1 MKSTKLQALSLRFP
15 RATTSCSLLV
25 LAALGLLSYLPQARA
40 QTKALPPGTL
50 PVLRG
55 VVSGQ
60 ATFQAPTPGSARP
73 TLTINQAT
81 QRAILDWNSFNV
93 SRDSEVRFNQ
103 PSSTAS
109 VLNRIYSA
117 DPSVIQGRISAN
129 GQVLLINQ
137 NGILFD
143 RGAQINMQ
151 SLVASTL
158 NISNDR
164 FNSGAITTGGLTTP
178 AFAGGYDAQ
187 GNTLSGSLSPGSII
201 LGGSGT
207 DALPSLEARPGG
219 SIILVAPRIENQNA
233 LITAPDGQVILA
245 AGGKVYFALPDDSDT
260 TLRGLRVEV
269 EAPEGSSVNLSSLIR
284 NLGTISADRGN
295 VTLAGLAVNQDG
307 RVSANTAVQAN
318 GSIYLQARSQAS
330 ATAAAQAGTVS
341 FGRGS
346 VTEVLPDTR
355 DRSSI
360 PESESFAARRGVIQV
375 DGGRIENHGAVKA
388 AGGRIALNAVDA
400 SDPSSARVYL
410 GEGSVTSVAGNWAD
424 LAADSNLLTFRVT
437 SNELKDSPDQKNG
450 VLRGATVTVDLRR
463 SNPIFDLTGYINSKA
478 RTVSEKTAVGGEL
491 SVNSGGAV
499 IQRAGATLD
508 ASGGGYR
515 YAAGAVDTSRLLGN
529 DGRLYDIGTAAKDR
543 SYTAV
548 ADTFTKTYDRWGQN
562 IVYNGLLYGLAQREA
577 AYVEGKA
584 GGSIL
589 VNSGAGLVLD
599 GTLKGGSTVGPNQL
613 ARAPRGATLKI
624 GSLNN
629 EGTDFVEGQRIGN
642 VSFGQTA
649 VDTLGAGF
657 GIDTAL
663 SQSQKD
669 QVRLAASQLFGAST
683 VVAANTLQQTAF
695 GSVEVNSNG
704 KVFVP
709 GGVSI
714 EGVPGSSL
722 LLRAPTLEVAGSID
736 MPAGQIAL
744 RPQRTVA
751 PIDTAQSFGTTI
763 RSGATL
769 STNGVWVNT
778 ASADGSYVGDVLPTG
793 LLNANGST
801 SSALNGGSI
810 TIAGPV
816 DSTTRLERGST
827 LDVGG
832 GAALDR
838 SRRVT
843 GGNGGSISLTNALS
857 ADLSSDWL
865 QADLNG
871 IAPGNGGSLNI
882 GTPRVVIDALGANG
896 TLPANTT
903 RLSPELFAQ
912 YGFANFQISSSEGIE
927 IRAGADLVVSQKNL
941 VIDPV
946 AALALTTGGDLASV
960 SRVERRPDHLRQA
973 SNLTLATTTTGA
985 GITPAT
991 LSLAGDASITT
1002 DPRGRVTLTA
1012 SDGMLIDGRISAPGG
1027 SVALRLAGN
1036 GFFKIPDL
1044 TLGSSAEISV
1054 AGTFVPSPNDNGLVQ
1069 GAVVGAGTIALESVN
1084 AGILVAAGSRLDLSG
1099 VSQVVD
1105 DVDPSRASGASQRR
1119 LDGNAGTLV
1128 VKSQDAAR
1136 LEGTISAAKASATSA
1151 GGSFALE
1158 LTTPNGRTTQPEE
1171 RRIVITQPSTLPAA
1185 EAGFVDAAISVD
1197 ALQQAG
1203 FDKLRLLAENS
1214 IRFDTDATLAFE
1226 RGVRLDA
1233 PLIDVYK
1240 GAQVN
1245 VAAADVEI
1253 GQSLGPRVFQG
1264 VSFEVEPNSISPVL
1278 ATRGGGGLL
1287 TVQAERIDLFGST
1300 TINGVAET
1308 RLLAQGDIQLSGRR
1322 IDGTPGTVGDLTM
1335 AGNLSL
1341 TASQVY
1347 PSTRT
1352 DFSFNLVDQPSGTV
1366 IPGGVIRV
1374 AQSGRE
1380 AADVYSAGGRLTL
1393 KADTIE
1399 QGGTLKAPQGELRLS
1414 AQSRLELAPG
1424 SLSSVSADGL
1434 TVPLGTTSSGITW
1447 VYADDGSSRS
1457 TLTQP
1462 STVNKSIEFSGREV
1476 DVRPQATVSLA
1487 GGGEVQAIEFVP
1499 GAGGATDTLLKPN
1512 TFAIIPKSRLGS
1524 LPVDTDIAS
1533 RQDLGF
1539 GPQTASRDTSVYNS
1553 LYIGAGAVV
1562 PEGEYVLL
1570 PGRYA
1575 LLPGA
1580 FLVQLQTG
1588 STFSNMKPG
1597 QTTPLL
1603 NGQTVVA
1610 GYRTAAG
1617 TNVREATTVGVLV
1630 RPGSD
1635 ALRESDYTLSD
1646 SAFFA
1651 DAATRDRKPVPRLP
1665 IDAGRL
1671 TIADVSALTLDG
1683 SFRTQAGTVTGATGT
1698 RTGRSATVDLS
1709 ADRIAVVDAVGQAGV
1724 DADYLQVGAGGIS
1737 RIGGSVL
1744 IGGRRSDN
1752 ADGST
1757 QITTGAS
1764 RVLVANQAA
1773 TELRA
1778 PELLIAASEDIEVR
1792 EGSLIT
1798 GAGVAAVGETPTYR
1812 TEAGGALLR
1821 LSSGPQAELDRGG
1834 STNRSVG
1841 TISVAQGATLQA
1853 DGALLL
1859 DATSSTRSQGNLLVG
1874 RSTVVN
1880 NQTRRVGGDLS
1891 LASSQVSLGQID
1903 GIAGLDSGLA
1913 LSNANLLALTSVD
1926 SLTIKGYDGID
1937 LVGSA
1942 VLGSTDLGALTLDA
1956 NALRGRAVTG
1966 AGPSAPT
1973 IAAREVRL
1981 VNTGSTAPLASSDS
1995 AGELKI
2001 SAERL
2006 ILGQGDK
2013 TISGFASVTT
2023 TAASEIRGEDQG
2035 SLQVAADWT
2044 LQAPR
2049 VGVAAGAKQTW
2060 KAVDGRSGVADY
2072 RAMTVEKSVGGS
2084 GTAVTDSQAAGGRLT
2099 LEGRSVDVTTT
2110 IQARSGEIAIA
2121 AKGSEA
2127 GTGSVTLG
2135 AGALLDVRGVAK
2147 NYNGKQAVAG
2157 AGRVDLASDAGAVAI
2172 ADGAVVDV
2180 RGVAGGSAGSVQ
2192 VAAQTLALDG
2202 SLRGGAEAGGAGG
2215 RFELDAGTLAEFSDI
2230 NTALND
2236 GGFNARRD
2244 IRVRSGDLRVQS
2256 TDMVTAREI
2265 SLAADAGRIDIEG
2278 TLNARTVDGGAKVDV
2293 WAASGLALTGAR
2305 VWADGTS
2312 TDASAQAPAA
2322 HGGQVRL
2329 STARGALSFDA
2340 ASEIDVRPGAKG
2352 RTGSV
2357 TFTVARDAANVV
2369 APVALAG
2376 TVRGVRG
2383 GNGSAADVAL
2393 QAQRVYQAAGS
2404 ISASNIAGYAAN
2416 HAAFI
2421 AAANPALMAGLKGD
2435 VRASVRGA
2443 TEIQA
2448 QGNLT
2453 LAQPWDLTTSQWLA
2467 AGASGAATIGRTG
2480 TLSLRAAGDLTVSRA
2495 LGNPNDNLLAGD
2507 SWNLRLVGGADLGA
2521 ANPLATQRSLTA
2533 QALESGAGAS
2543 SGNVTISTDGGKV
2556 RTGTGSIEIAAA
2568 ADFRMDALR
2577 SVVYT
2582 AGKIGA
2588 ADTEANGNNRWAKEG
2603 GSISIAAGRD
2613 AVGKSDQWITEWL
2626 RRPRTSINGTANAD
2640 WWAYRPNFQQGVGT
2654 LGGGDVRLEAGRN
2667 VDGLSAMLPT
2677 SGRNV
2682 VQGSGTVLDV
2692 QGGGDL
2698 FVTAG
2703 GDVKGGSY
2711 LVGRGTGRI
2720 EAGGA
2725 VGSGARTQLYL
2736 QGTSSGD
2743 VPAEATLQVEAG
2755 GTVALQSV
2763 NDPTAVWMNNSRAE
2777 DRTSAGLPANCLAC
2791 GPSFAGTG
2799 SSVRTFFSYSGNSA
2813 VDVTAKSGDIVLG
2826 SQLAAARTVVPS
2838 QALTSTQLSGA
2849 GAYPASIRAAAFEG
2863 DISNDSFEGLV
2874 SFPSASAQVSVL
2886 AQGSLRDLAFSASD
2900 RLPSAVPGVAQP
2912 SRGVRSLS
2920 GSALLPAASEGRLVN
2935 RSPVDG
2941 YVFDLQA
2948 LTGDV
2953 ESTSANT
2960 LTISLPAVS
2969 RVSAGRDIGNVAL
2982 LLQNLNSSDV
2992 SVVRAEA
2999 GDVRPAGIEIAGP
3012 GRLVVQAGRN
3022 VDLGTADL
3030 VRGGSRLGGV
3040 ISTGNVFNPSLAS
3053 EKGALVTLIAGA
3065 TGNVDLAKL
3074 DASYAKITGIS
3085 ARNPDV
3091 FKLFRLLDT
3100 DPQQARV
3107 LSANSV
3113 AELAAVDP
3121 AYAPYTA
3128 LASEYPQ
3135 LLATYQ
3141 QAASSPLG
3149 GPKALPLG
3157 GAALQP
3163 QVESLYALLNG
3174 ESNRQ
3179 AILAA
3184 GSVADLVSGT
3194 QGGSAYLAFAELDR
3208 NYPRVLDEYQLR
3220 LGNGVPLPLTLDP
3233 VRVVYAD
3240 VFKSVIAEAIPQASV
3255 AQGDISSYLTS
3266 IQSYAGGGIELWA
3279 PNGKIVVGLTTPGE
3293 GRTIGVLTNAGGGI
3307 RGVVGGNFSIN
3318 QGKVLTAQGGDIL
3331 ILSTDAN
3338 IDAGRGALTSLST
3351 PPPTRTPILVTP
3363 EGATEPVVVGFTY
3376 TLPASAAGS
3385 GIQTLTSDPDGLGP
3399 LTAPSAGSTTLITLA
3414 GVVDAGEA
3422 GIRSGGAIF
3431 VDAQAVLNASNISSG
3446 GPAVGV
3452 PVSVAGSLASSVA
3465 TSGSNTQSGNA
3476 ADEAGKAASAAAKA
3490 ASADGMQKPT
3500 ILTVEVLG
3508 FGDKNCK
3515 EQQKDCFVK

>member
-1 MKSTKLQALSLRFP
+1 MTPTKLQALSLHFP
-15 RATTSCSLLV
+15 RASTSCSLLV

-40 QTKALPPGTL
+40 QTQSLPPGTL

-60 ATFQAPTPGSARP
+60 ATFRAPTPGSARP
-73 TLTINQAT
+73 TLTIDQAT

-117 DPSVIQGRISAN
+117 DPSVIQGRMSAN

-143 RGAQINMQ
+143 RGAQINVQ

-164 FNSGAITTGGLTTP
+164 FNSGGLSTGGLTTP

-187 GNTLSGSLSPGSII
+187 GNTLPDSLPPGSIV

-207 DALPSLEARPGG
+207 AALPSLETRPGG

-245 AGGKVYFALPDDSDT
+245 AGGKVYFTLPDDRDT

-269 EAPEGSSVNLSSLIR
+269 EAPEGSPVNLSSLIR

-295 VTLAGLAVNQDG
+295 VTLAALAVNQGG
-307 RVSANTAVQAN
+307 RVSANTAVQAS

-330 ATAAAQAGTVS
+330 ATVAAQAG
-341 FGRGS
+341 S
-346 VTEVLPDTR
+346 VTFGQGSLTQVLPDSA
-355 DRSSI
+355 DRSTL
-360 PESESFAARRGVIQV
+360 PESENYATRRGVIQV
-375 DGGRIENHGAVKA
+375 DGRTIESHGTLAA
-388 AGGRIALNAVDA
+388 AGGRITLNAADA
-400 SDPSSARVYL
+400 SDPTAARVYL

-437 SNELKDSPDQKNG
+437 SNELKDSPDQRNS
-450 VLRGATVTVDLRR
+450 VLRGATVSVDLRKA
-463 SNPIFDLTGYINSKA
+463 NPIFDLSGYINGKA

-491 SVNSGGAV
+491 LVNSSGSV
-499 IQRAGATLD
+499 VQRSGATLD

-515 YAAGAVDTSRLLGN
+515 YADGAVATSRLLGD

-548 ADTFTKTYDRWGQN
+548 ADTYTKTYDRWGQK
-562 IVYNGLLYGLAQREA
+562 IVYQGLLYGLAQPEA

-629 EGTDFVEGQRIGN
+629 EGTDFLEGQRIGN
-642 VSFGQTA
+642 VSFGQMA

-683 VVAANTLQQTAF
+683 VVATNTLQQTAF

-714 EGVPGSSL
+714 EGAPGSSL

-736 MPAGQIAL
+736 MPAGRITLQ
-744 RPQRTVA
+744 PQLTVN
-751 PIDTAQSFGTTI
+751 PINATDSFGTTV

-769 STNGVWVNT
+769 STHGVWVNT
-778 ASADGSYVGDVLPTG
+778 ASADGSFVGGVLPTG
-793 LLNANGST
+793 LLNADGSA
-801 SSALNGGSI
+801 SSTLNGGSI
-810 TIAGPV
+810 TVAGPLN
-816 DSTTRLERGST
+816 STTRLEQGST

-843 GGNGGSISLTNALS
+843 GGNGGSISLTNAPS
-857 ADLSSDWL
+857 EDLSSDWL
-865 QADLNG
+865 QADLK
-871 IAPGNGGSLNI
+871 AYAVGNGGSLNI
-882 GTPRVVIDALGANG
+882 TTPRVVIDAPGANG
-896 TLPANTT
+896 ALQANTT
-903 RLSPELFAQ
+903 RLSTELFAE
-912 YGFANFQISSSEGIE
+912 YGFSNFQISGGEGIS
-927 IRAGADLVVSQKNL
+927 IRAGADLAVSQKNL
-941 VIDPV
+941 VIDPL
-946 AALALTTGGDLASV
+946 AAAELPTGGDLASV
-960 SRVERRPDHLRQA
+960 TRVARLPDSLRQA
-973 SNLTLATTTTGA
+973 ANLSLTAGNALGLPAALTLDA
-985 GITPAT
+985 G
-991 LSLAGDASITT
+991 ASITT
-1002 DPRGRVTLTA
+1002 DPRGRVALRA
-1012 SDGMLIDGRISAPGG
+1012 SDGMQIDGRIVAPGG
-1027 SVALRLAGN
+1027 NVSLRLAAPTLVET
-1036 GFFKIPDL
+1036 PDL
-1044 TLGSSAEISV
+1044 SLGSAAEISV
-1054 AGTFVPSPNDNGLVQ
+1054 AGTFVRRPSDTGLVQ
-1069 GAVVGAGTIALESVN
+1069 GSVIGAGTITLESTNTGVQ
-1084 AGILVAAGSRLDLSG
+1084 LAAGSRLDLNG

-1105 DVDPSRASGASQRR
+1105 EVDPTQASGRSSRQ

-1128 VKSQDAAR
+1128 VKSQNAAR
-1136 LEGTISAAKASATSA
+1136 LDGTITATKASASSA
-1151 GGSFALE
+1151 GGSFSLE
-1158 LTTPNGRTTQPEE
+1158 LTAPSGLTTQPDP
-1171 RRIVITQPSTLPAA
+1171 RRIVVTQTATALPA
-1185 EAGFVDAAISVD
+1185 EAGHVDTAIAID
-1197 ALQQAG
+1197 PLKQAG

-1214 IRFDTDATLAFE
+1214 IRFDSDASLAFE

-1233 PLIDVYK
+1233 PLLDVRNDS
-1240 GAQVN
+1240 N
-1245 VAAADVEI
+1245 VSVTAATV
-1253 GQSLGPRVFQG
+1253 GLVQSQG
-1264 VSFEVEPNSISPVL
+1264 SRILQGLTYEVVATAPSPVL
-1278 ATRGGGGLL
+1278 DTRTGGGTL
-1287 TVQAERIDLFGST
+1287 TVQAGTIDLLGST
-1300 TINGVAET
+1300 TVNGVAET
-1308 RLLAQGDIQLSGRR
+1308 RLQAQGDIQLSGRKIEGR
-1322 IDGTPGTVGDLTM
+1322 TGTVGGLTT

-1341 TASQVY
+1341 TAAQVY

-1352 DFSFNLVDQPSGTV
+1352 DFSFNVVEQPSGAV
-1366 IPGGVIRV
+1366 VPGGVIRV
-1374 AQSGRE
+1374 APSGRA
-1380 AADVYSAGGRLTL
+1380 AADVYSAGGKLTL
-1393 KADTIE
+1393 KADTIV
-1399 QGGTLKAPQGELRLS
+1399 QGGTVKVPQGELNLL

-1424 SLSSVSADGL
+1424 SLTSVSADGI
-1434 TVPLGTTSSGITW
+1434 TVPLGTTNAGLTW
-1447 VYADDGSSRS
+1447 VYADGPSFNNILSA
-1457 TLTQP
+1457 P
-1462 STVNKSIEFSGREV
+1462 STVAKGIQLAGQQV
-1476 DVRPQATVSLA
+1476 DVRPNATVDIS
-1487 GGGEVQAIEFVP
+1487 GGGEVQGIEFVP
-1499 GAGGATDTLLKPN
+1499 GTGGSTDTLLKPN
-1512 TFAIIPKSRLGS
+1512 TFAIIPKSKLTS
-1524 LPVDTDIAS
+1524 MPVETDIAS

-1539 GPQTASRDTSVYNS
+1539 GLLTSNPDTSVYNS

-1588 STFSNMKPG
+1588 SNFSNMKPG

-1617 TNVREATTVGVLV
+1617 TNVRESTTVGVLV

-1651 DAATRDRKPVPRLP
+1651 AAATRDRKPVPRLP

-1683 SFRTQAGTVTGATGT
+1683 SFRTQAGTVTSAQGT
-1698 RTGRSATVDLS
+1698 RTGRAATVDLS
-1709 ADRIAVVDAVGQAGV
+1709 ADRIAVVDTVGQTGV
-1724 DADYLQVGAGGIS
+1724 DPDYLQVGAGGIS

-1792 EGSLIT
+1792 QGSLIT

-1812 TEAGGALLR
+1812 TESGGALLR
-1821 LSSGPQAELDRGG
+1821 LSSGSQAEVDRGS
-1834 STNRSVG
+1834 STNSSTG

-1874 RSTVVN
+1874 RSTTVN
-1880 NQTRRVGGDLS
+1880 NEIRRVGGDLS

-1926 SLTIKGYDGID
+1926 SLTIKGYEGID
-1937 LVGSA
+1937 LFGSA
-1942 VLGSTDLGALTLDA
+1942 VLGSTGLGTLTLDA
-1956 NALRGRAVTG
+1956 NALRGRAVAG

-1981 VNTGSTAPLASSDS
+1981 VNTGSSTPFASSES
-1995 AGELKI
+1995 AGELKV

-2023 TAASEIRGEDQG
+2023 TATSEIRGEDQG

-2049 VGVAAGAKQTW
+2049 VGVAAGARQIW
-2060 KAVDGRSGVADY
+2060 QAVDGRSGTADY
-2072 RAMTVEKSVGGS
+2072 RAMTVENPVA
-2084 GTAVTDSQAAGGRLT
+2084 GTTTVVSSQAAGGRLRI
-2099 LEGRSVDVTTT
+2099 EGRSVDVTTT

-2127 GTGSVTLG
+2127 DTGSVTLG
-2135 AGALLDVRGVAK
+2135 AGAVLDVRGVAK

-2180 RGVAGGSAGSVQ
+2180 RGVAGGNAGSVQ

-2202 SLRGGAEAGGAGG
+2202 SLRGSAEAGGAGG
-2215 RFELDAGTLAEFSDI
+2215 RFALDAGTLAGFSDI

-2256 TDMVTAREI
+2256 TDVVTAREI

-2278 TLNARTVDGGAKVDV
+2278 TLNARSVDGGAKVDV
-2293 WAASGLALTGAR
+2293 WAANGLALTGAR
-2305 VWADGTS
+2305 VWADGTG
-2312 TDASAQAPAA
+2312 TDASAQAPAS

-2329 STARGALSFDA
+2329 ATTSGTLSFDA
-2340 ASEIDVRPGAKG
+2340 ASEIDLRPGAKG

-2357 TFTVARDAANVV
+2357 TLTVARDAANVV
-2369 APVALAG
+2369 APVALEG

-2383 GNGSAADVAL
+2383 STGSAANVAL
-2393 QAQRVYQAAGS
+2393 QAQRVYAVTDS
-2404 ISASNIAGYAAN
+2404 ISAINIAGYAAD

-2421 AAANPALMAGLKGD
+2421 AAADPALMAGLKGD
-2435 VRASVRGA
+2435 VRTSVQGA
-2443 TEIQA
+2443 TELRA
-2448 QGNLT
+2448 PGHLT
-2453 LAQPWDLTTSQWLA
+2453 LAQAWDLTTSQWLA
-2467 AGASGAATIGRTG
+2467 AGGSGAATTGGIG
-2480 TLSLRAAGDLTVSRA
+2480 TLTLRAAGDLTVSNA
-2495 LGNPNDNLLAGD
+2495 LGNPNDNLLAGE

-2533 QALESGAGAS
+2533 QALEDGASAS

-2568 ADFRMDALR
+2568 ADFRMNALR

-2582 AGKIGA
+2582 AGRIGA

-2613 AVGKSDQWITEWL
+2613 AVGNSDQWITEWL
-2626 RRPRTSINGTANAD
+2626 RRPRTNISGTANAD

-2654 LGGGDVRLEAGRN
+2654 LGGGDIQLAAGRN

-2682 VQGSGTVLDV
+2682 VQGSGTILDV

-2698 FVTAG
+2698 RVTAG

-2743 VPAEATLQVEAG
+2743 LPAEATVSVEAG

-2763 NDPTAVWMNNSRAE
+2763 NDPTAVFMNNSRAE
-2777 DRTSAGLPANCLAC
+2777 DRAAAGFQANCISC
-2791 GPSFAGTG
+2791 GPSFVGTG
-2799 SSVRTFFSYSGNSA
+2799 SNVRTFFSYSGNSA
-2813 VDVTAKSGDIVLG
+2813 VEVTAKSGDVVLG
-2826 SQLAAARTVVPS
+2826 SQLAAARTLLPS
-2838 QALTSTQLSGA
+2838 QAISNVQLAGS

-2863 DISNDSFEGLV
+2863 DISNDNVDGIV
-2874 SFPSASAQVSVL
+2874 SFPSASAQVALL
-2886 AQGSLRDLAFSASD
+2886 AQGSLRDLRFSGSD
-2900 RLPSAVPGVAQP
+2900 RLPSAVPNPTLP
-2912 SRGVRSLS
+2912 SRTVRSLS
-2920 GSALLPAASEGRLVN
+2920 GSALLPVAGEGRIVA
-2935 RSPVDG
+2935 REAVAG
-2941 YVFDLQA
+2941 YTFDLQA
-2948 LTGDV
+2948 LTGNIT
-2953 ESTSANT
+2953 STSTNPVT
-2960 LTISLPAVS
+2960 MSLPAVS
-2969 RVSAGRDIGNVAL
+2969 RVSAGQDITNVEL
-2982 LLQNLNSSDV
+2982 LLQNLNDADV
-2992 SVVRAEA
+2992 SVVKAES
-2999 GDVRPAGIEIAGP
+2999 GDVRPVGIEIRGP
-3012 GRLVVQAGRN
+3012 GRLLVQAGRN
-3022 VDLGTADL
+3022 IDLGEADII
-3030 VRGGSRLGGV
+3030 RGSSRLGGV
-3040 ISTGNVFNPSLAS
+3040 ISTGRVFNPSLGS
-3053 EKGALVTLIAGA
+3053 DKGALVTLIAGV

-3074 DASYAKITGIS
+3074 DATYAKITGIS
-3085 ARNPDV
+3085 ASNPDV

-3113 AELAAVDP
+3113 AELAALDP

-3128 LASEYPQ
+3128 LAAKYPQ

-3141 QAASSPLG
+3141 QVAGGTLG

-3157 GAALQP
+3157 GVALQP

-3174 ESNRQ
+3174 ESNKQ

-3240 VFKSVIAEAIPQASV
+3240 VFKSVIAEAIPPASV

-3266 IQSYAGGGIELWA
+3266 IQSYAGSDIELWA
-3279 PNGKIVVGLTTPGE
+3279 PNGKIVVGLTTPGQ
-3293 GRTIGVLTNAGGGI
+3293 GGTIGVLTNAGGGI

-3338 IDAGRGALTSLST
+3338 IDAGRGAQTSLST

-3399 LTAPSAGSTTLITLA
+3399 LTAPIAGSTTLITLA

-3446 GPAVGV
+3446 GPSVGV
-3452 PVSVAGSLASSVA
+3452 PVAAAGSLASSVA
-3465 TSGSNTQSGNA
+3465 TSGSNTQSAGNA
-3476 ADEAGKAASAAAKA
+3476 ADEAGKAAAAAAKA
-3490 ASADGMQKPT
+3490 ASAEGMQKPT

-3508 FGDKNCK
+3508 FGEKNCK
-3515 EQQKDCFVK
+3515 EQQKDCFAK

>member
-164 FNSGAITTGGLTTP
+164 FNSGALTTGGLTTP

-187 GNTLSGSLSPGSII
+187 GNTLPGSLPPGSII

-207 DALPSLEARPGG
+207 DPLPSLEARPGG

-245 AGGKVYFALPDDSDT
+245 AGGKVYFTLPDDRDT

-330 ATAAAQAGTVS
+330 ATVAAQAGSVT

-346 VTEVLPDTR
+346 VTQVLPDGA
-355 DRSSI
+355 DRSTL
-360 PESESFAARRGVIQV
+360 PESENYATRRGVIQAE
-375 DGGRIENHGAVKA
+375 GRTIESHGTLAA
-388 AGGRIALNAVDA
+388 AGGRITLNAADA
-400 SDPSSARVYL
+400 SDPTAARVYL

-437 SNELKDSPDQKNG
+437 SNELKDSPDQRNG
-450 VLRGATVTVDLRR
+450 VLRGASVTVDLRKA
-463 SNPIFDLTGYINSKA
+463 NPIFDLSGYINGKA
-478 RTVSEKTAVGGEL
+478 RTVSEKAAVGGEL
-491 SVNSGGAV
+491 LVASSGSVV
-499 IQRAGATLD
+499 QRSGATLD

-515 YAAGAVDTSRLLGN
+515 YADGAVATSRLLGD

-543 SYTAV
+543 SYTSV

-669 QVRLAASQLFGAST
+669 QVRLAASQLFGAPT
-683 VVAANTLQQTAF
+683 VVAANTLQQSAF

-714 EGVPGSSL
+714 KGAPGSSL

-736 MPAGQIAL
+736 MPAGRITLQ
-744 RPQRTVA
+744 PQLTVDA
-751 PIDTAQSFGTTI
+751 INATDSFGTTV
-763 RSGATL
+763 RSGARL

-778 ASADGSYVGDVLPTG
+778 ASADGSFVGGVLPTG
-793 LLNANGST
+793 LLNADGSA
-801 SSALNGGSI
+801 SSTLNGGSI
-810 TIAGPV
+810 TVAGPLN
-816 DSTTRLERGST
+816 STTRLERGST

-838 SRRVT
+838 NRRVT

-857 ADLSSDWL
+857 EDLTSDWL
-865 QADLNG
+865 QADLQ
-871 IAPGNGGSLNI
+871 AYAVGNGGSLSVT
-882 GTPRVVIDALGANG
+882 TPRVVIDAPGANG
-896 TLPANTT
+896 TLQANTT
-903 RLSPELFAQ
+903 RLSTELFAEH
-912 YGFANFQISSSEGIE
+912 GFSNFQISAGEGIS
-927 IRAGADLVVSQKNL
+927 IRAGADLAVSQKNL
-941 VIDPV
+941 VIDPL
-946 AALALTTGGDLASV
+946 AAPNLPTGGDLASV
-960 SRVERRPDHLRQA
+960 TKVERLPDSLRQA
-973 SNLTLATTTTGA
+973 ANLSLTAANALGV
-985 GITPAT
+985 PAT
-991 LSLAGDASITT
+991 LTLDAGASITT
-1002 DPRGRVTLTA
+1002 DPRGRVALRA
-1012 SDGMLIDGRISAPGG
+1012 NDGMQIDGRIVAPGG
-1027 SVALRLAGN
+1027 NVSLRLAAPTLVET
-1036 GFFKIPDL
+1036 PDL
-1044 TLGSSAEISV
+1044 SLGSAAEISV
-1054 AGTFVPSPNDNGLVQ
+1054 AGTFVRRPNDSGLVQ
-1069 GAVVGAGTIALESVN
+1069 GSVIGAGTITLESSN
-1084 AGILVAAGSRLDLSG
+1084 TGIQLAAGSRLDLNG

-1105 DVDPSRASGASQRR
+1105 EVDPTQPSGRSSRQ

-1128 VKSQDAAR
+1128 IKSQNAAR
-1136 LEGTISAAKASATSA
+1136 LDGTITAAKASASSA

-1158 LTTPNGRTTQPEE
+1158 LTTPSGLTTQPDP
-1171 RRIVITQPSTLPAA
+1171 RRIVVTQAATSLTA
-1185 EAGFVDAAISVD
+1185 EAGYVDSAIAID
-1197 ALQQAG
+1197 PLKQAG

-1214 IRFDTDATLAFE
+1214 IRFDSDASLAFE

-1233 PLIDVYK
+1233 PLLDVRNDS
-1240 GAQVN
+1240 N
-1245 VAAADVEI
+1245 VSVTAASV
-1253 GQSLGPRVFQG
+1253 GLVQSQGPRILQG
-1264 VSFEVEPNSISPVL
+1264 VTYEVVPTAPSPVL
-1278 ATRGGGGLL
+1278 DTRTGGGTL
-1287 TVQAERIDLFGST
+1287 TVQAGTIDLLGST
-1300 TINGVAET
+1300 TVNGVAET
-1308 RLLAQGDIQLSGRR
+1308 RLEAQGDIQLSGRK
-1322 IDGTPGTVGDLTM
+1322 IEGITGTVGGLTT

-1341 TASQVY
+1341 TAAQVY

-1352 DFSFNLVDQPSGTV
+1352 DFSFNVVEQPSGAV
-1366 IPGGVIRV
+1366 VPGGVIRV
-1374 AQSGRE
+1374 APSGRA
-1380 AADVYSAGGRLTL
+1380 AADVYSAGGKLTF
-1393 KADTIE
+1393 KADTIV
-1399 QGGTLKAPQGELRLS
+1399 QGGTVKVPQGELNLL

-1424 SLSSVSADGL
+1424 SLTSVSADGI
-1434 TVPLGTTSSGITW
+1434 TVPLGRTNAGLTW
-1447 VYADDGSSRS
+1447 VYADGPSFNNILSAPSSVAKGIQ
-1457 TLTQP
+1457 LAGQQ
-1462 STVNKSIEFSGREV
+1462 V
-1476 DVRPQATVSLA
+1476 DVRPNATVDIS

-1499 GAGGATDTLLKPN
+1499 GTGGSTDTLLKPN
-1512 TFAIIPKSRLGS
+1512 TFAIIPKSRLTS
-1524 LPVDTDIAS
+1524 MPVETDIAS

-1539 GPQTASRDTSVYNS
+1539 GLLTSNPDTSVYNS

-1562 PEGEYVLL
+1562 PEGEYALL

-1575 LLPGA
+1575 LVPGA

-1617 TNVREATTVGVLV
+1617 TNVRESTTVGVLV

-1635 ALRESDYTLSD
+1635 ALRESDYTLTD

-1651 DAATRDRKPVPRLP
+1651 AAATRDRKPVPRLP

-1683 SFRTQAGTVTGATGT
+1683 SFRTQAGAVTGATGT

-1709 ADRIAVVDAVGQAGV
+1709 AERIAVVDTVGQAGV
-1724 DADYLQVGAGGIS
+1724 DADYLQLNASRIS

-1764 RVLVANQAA
+1764 RVLVANEAT

-1821 LSSGPQAELDRGG
+1821 LSSGPQAEVDRGG

-1874 RSTVVN
+1874 RSTLVN
-1880 NQTRRVGGDLS
+1880 NQTKRVGGDLS

-1937 LVGSA
+1937 LFGSA
-1942 VLGSTDLGALTLDA
+1942 VLGSTDLGRLTLDA
-1956 NALRGRAVTG
+1956 NALRGLAVSG

-1981 VNTGSTAPLASSDS
+1981 VNTGSTAPLASTESV
-1995 AGELKI
+1995 GELKI

-2013 TISGFASVTT
+2013 TISGFASVT

-2049 VGVAAGAKQTW
+2049 VGVAAGAQQTW
-2060 KAVDGRSGVADY
+2060 QAVDGRSGTADY
-2072 RAMTVEKSVGGS
+2072 RAMTVEKPVGGS
-2084 GTAVTDSQAAGGRLT
+2084 GTAVIDSQAAGGRLS

-2121 AKGSEA
+2121 AKGSDA
-2127 GTGSVTLG
+2127 DTGSVTLG

-2147 NYNGKQAVAG
+2147 NYNGKQAVAS
-2157 AGRVDLASDAGAVAI
+2157 AGRVDLASDAGAVTI

-2202 SLRGGAEAGGAGG
+2202 SLRGSAEAGGAGG

-2278 TLNARTVDGGAKVDV
+2278 TLNARSVEGGAKVDV
-2293 WAASGLALTGAR
+2293 WAANGLALTGAR

-2329 STARGALSFDA
+2329 STTRGALSFDA

-2404 ISASNIAGYAAN
+2404 ISASSIAGYAAN

-2453 LAQPWDLTTSQWLA
+2453 LAQAWDLTTSQWLA
-2467 AGASGAATIGRTG
+2467 TGASGAATTGRTG

-2654 LGGGDVRLEAGRN
+2654 LGGGDIQLAAGRN

-2698 FVTAG
+2698 RVTAG

-2755 GTVALQSV
+2755 GAVALQSV

-2777 DRTSAGLPANCLAC
+2777 DRAAAGSQPNCISC
-2791 GPSFAGTG
+2791 GPSFTGTG
-2799 SSVRTFFSYSGNSA
+2799 SNVRTFFTYSGNSG
-2813 VDVTAKSGDIVLG
+2813 VEVTAKSGDVVLG
-2826 SQLAAARTVVPS
+2826 SQLAAARTLLPA
-2838 QALTSTQLSGA
+2838 QAIGNVQLVGS

-2863 DISNDSFEGLV
+2863 DISNDNVDGIV
-2874 SFPSASAQVSVL
+2874 SFPSASAQVAML
-2886 AQGSLRDLAFSASD
+2886 AQGSLRDLRFSGSD
-2900 RLPSAVPGVAQP
+2900 RLPSAVPNPTLP
-2912 SRGVRSLS
+2912 SRAARSLS
-2920 GSALLPAASEGRLVN
+2920 GSALAPVAGESRIVTRDA
-2935 RSPVDG
+2935 VDG
-2941 YVFDLQA
+2941 YTFDFQA
-2948 LTGDV
+2948 LTGNV
-2953 ESTSANT
+2953 TSTTTNPVT
-2960 LTISLPAVS
+2960 MSLPAVS
-2969 RVSAGRDIGNVAL
+2969 RVNAGQDITNVEL
-2982 LLQNLNSSDV
+2982 LLQNLNDADV
-2992 SVVRAEA
+2992 SVVKAES
-2999 GDVRPAGIEIAGP
+2999 GDVRPIGIEIRGP
-3012 GRLVVQAGRN
+3012 GRLLVQAGRN
-3022 VDLGTADL
+3022 IDLGEADII
-3030 VRGGSRLGGV
+3030 RGSSRLGGV
-3040 ISTGNVFNPSLAS
+3040 ISTGNVFNPSLGS
-3053 EKGALVTLIAGA
+3053 DKGALVTLIAGA

-3074 DASYAKITGIS
+3074 DATYAKITGIS
-3085 ARNPDV
+3085 ASNPDV

-3135 LLATYQ
+3135 LLAAYQ

-3194 QGGSAYLAFAELDR
+3194 QGGSAYLAYAELDR

-3255 AQGDISSYLTS
+3255 VQGDISSYLTS

-3279 PNGKIVVGLTTPGE
+3279 PNGKVVVGLTTPAE

-3307 RGVVGGNFSIN
+3307 RSVVGGNFSIN

-3338 IDAGRGALTSLST
+3338 IDAGRGAQTSLST

-3363 EGATEPVVVGFTY
+3363 EGAAEPVVVGFTY

-3431 VDAQAVLNASNISSG
+3431 VDAQAVLNGSNISSG
-3446 GPAVGV
+3446 GPSVGV

-3465 TSGSNTQSGNA
+3465 TSGSNTQSGGNS
-3476 ADEAGKAASAAAKA
+3476 ADEAGKAAAAAAKA
-3490 ASADGMQKPT
+3490 ASAEGLQKPT